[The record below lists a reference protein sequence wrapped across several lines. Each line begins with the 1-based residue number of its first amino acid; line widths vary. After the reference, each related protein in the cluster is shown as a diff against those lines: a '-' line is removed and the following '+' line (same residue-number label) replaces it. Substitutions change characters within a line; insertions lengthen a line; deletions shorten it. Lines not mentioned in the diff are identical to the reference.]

1 MNPYL
6 FIHRIKGPAM
16 LLVFGITAL
25 LNEWD
30 IISFGRSWP
39 LYLIVFGVLQLAER
53 AAWSQWQQQQYA
65 QGPYAPGTGPGVPA
79 GVGPVGNTPPASSS
93 LVVSQP
99 DLPTDP
105 DRRFDSGEGR

>member
-16 LLVFGITAL
+16 LLVFGVTAL

-30 IISFGRSWP
+30 IISFGKSWP

-53 AAWSQWQQQQYA
+53 AAWSQWQQQQIAQAQYA
-65 QGPYAPGTGPGVPA
+65 QATNPPSGPGSDGPA
-79 GVGPVGNTPPASSS
+79 PSAGAPPASSS
-93 LVVSQP
+93 LVVSP
-99 DLPTDP
+99 KDIE
-105 DRRFDSGEGR
+105 RRYDSGEGR

>member
-16 LLVFGITAL
+16 LLVFGVTAL

-39 LYLIVFGVLQLAER
+39 LYLIVLGVLQLAER

-65 QGPYAPGTGPGVPA
+65 QGEYAAPGAAAAGASVGSAPA
-79 GVGPVGNTPPASSS
+79 PSSS
-93 LVVSQP
+93 LVVTPP
-99 DLPTDP
+99 DLPSDP
-105 DRRFDSGEGR
+105 NRRFESGEGR

>member
-16 LLVFGITAL
+16 ILVFGVTAL

-39 LYLIVFGVLQLAER
+39 LYLIVLGVLQLAER
-53 AAWSQWQQQQYA
+53 AAWSQWQQQQLAQAQQYA
-65 QGPYAPGTGPGVPA
+65 QASAVPSEPGGPTDA
-79 GVGPVGNTPPASSS
+79 PPASAS
-93 LVVSQP
+93 LVVS
-99 DLPTDP
+99 PTDIE
-105 DRRFDSGEGR
+105 RRSSEGR